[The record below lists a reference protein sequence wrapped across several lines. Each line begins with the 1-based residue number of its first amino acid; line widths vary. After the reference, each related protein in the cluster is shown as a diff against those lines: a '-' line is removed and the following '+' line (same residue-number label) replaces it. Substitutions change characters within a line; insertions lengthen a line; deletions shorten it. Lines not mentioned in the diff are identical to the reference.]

1 MASGAVVAVYGT
13 LRKGQ
18 RNHRLL
24 DRATF
29 LGTGHVAGALLD
41 VPRSPYRPYAY
52 PALVDEPTGQVVV
65 EIYELPDAAMLTTL
79 DTLERFDP
87 TDEAGSQYVRR
98 LMTVAGGPV
107 RSAFAYLYN
116 GPPDE
121 LGQRIES
128 GDWVAFAAT

>member
-1 MASGAVVAVYGT
+1 MAAGAIVAVYGT

-29 LGTGHVAGALLD
+29 LGMGHVPGALFD

-52 PALVDEPTGQVVV
+52 PALVDEPAGQVVI

-79 DTLERFDP
+79 DALERFDP
-87 TDEAGSQYVRR
+87 ADEAGSQYVRR
-98 LMTVAGGPV
+98 SLRVIDGPV
-107 RSAFAYLYN
+107 SSAFAYLYN
-116 GPPDE
+116 GPPGE
-121 LGQRIES
+121 LGERIES
-128 GDWVAFAAT
+128 GDWVAFAVT